1 MAHAVET
8 MAYAGELPWHGL
20 GVKVED
26 NLTPDEM
33 LVAAGLDWTVS
44 KRHLFTHSEP
54 NVENSNE
61 VIPVNDYYVLVR
73 DSDNK
78 TFGPCGPKFVPSQNA
93 DAFKFFEKFTSVG
106 DMSMDTAGALKGGEQ
121 VWGLA
126 KINDG
131 FTLPGDD
138 RVLGYLLVS
147 VSHKWGKSNEIR
159 FTPIRVVCNN
169 TLTYALA
176 DKTRPSFKM
185 PHLKALDTEVFRSAE
200 EALGIASDRMKDF
213 KESAEFLSSKNYTSQ
228 NVVSYISELFHPE
241 LLEQQK
247 NIEKMSDIKAIATR
261 QSMVDEFKRIPA
273 MVHQALEEQPGANL
287 KSSKG
292 TWWGAANAVTFIV
305 DHKWGHDRDAAL
317 HNAWFGNRAS
327 LKQKAISKA
336 VEYAKAA

>member
-8 MAYAGELPWHGL
+8 MAYAGEVPWHGL

-54 NVENSNE
+54 SVDNSKE

-147 VSHKWGKSNEIR
+147 VSHKWGKANEIR

-185 PHLKALDTEVFRSAE
+185 PHLTALDAEVFKSAE
-200 EALGIASDRMKDF
+200 EALGIAGDRMKDF

-228 NVVSYISELFHPE
+228 NVVSYISELFQPE

-247 NIEKMSDIKAIATR
+247 NIEQMSDIKAIATR

-317 HNAWFGNRAS
+317 HNAWFGGRAS

-336 VEYAKAA
+336 LEYAKAA

>member
-54 NVENSNE
+54 SVENSKE

-147 VSHKWGKSNEIR
+147 VSHKWGKANEIR

-185 PHLKALDTEVFRSAE
+185 PHLTALDAEVFKSAE
-200 EALGIASDRMKDF
+200 EALGIAGDRMKDF

-228 NVVSYISELFHPE
+228 NVVSYISELFQPE